1 MPGIRFV
8 LSEGFENSAF
18 ELPRKKDVVS
28 HLILTR
34 RRINILYIHTVSHF
48 MSDEHSYTDDPPLR
62 KEPAKALKGRGAV
75 TNLQGRY
82 ELQARESFDDGW
94 ADAIEEGESRTG
106 PVWKTRVFDE
116 EAKTIL
122 TRTASPDI
130 PFNVSLNPYRGCE
143 HGCIYCFARPTHS
156 YLGLSPGLD
165 FESKVFAKINAPE
178 LLRRELA
185 KPSYVPEPIALG
197 VNTDA
202 YQPCER
208 ELRLTR
214 RVLEVLHEC
223 EHPVALITKSSLI
236 ERDIDLL
243 AAMAAKGQAAAAV
256 TITTLDPAV
265 ARTLEPRAAA
275 PARRLRTIRTLT
287 DAGIPVGVS
296 IAPVIPFVTEP
307 DLERVMEAAAEAGAI
322 SASYI
327 VLRLPWEVS
336 PLFQEW
342 LQAHFP
348 DRAQRVMNRVRDMRD
363 GKDYDSSFGTR
374 MHGEGV
380 WADLIRQRFEKA
392 VARLDIGAHA
402 RNFKSLDASRFRRP
416 VTVPKRVV
424 ENARSTGGQF
434 DLF

>member
-1 MPGIRFV
+1 
-8 LSEGFENSAF
+8 
-18 ELPRKKDVVS
+18 
-28 HLILTR
+28 
-34 RRINILYIHTVSHF
+34 
-48 MSDEHSYTDDPPLR
+48 MSGDDSYTDAPPPWVQPPLEAR
-62 KEPAKALKGRGAV
+62 KGRGAV
-75 TNLQGRY
+75 WNLQGRY
-82 ELQARESFDDGW
+82 EGLAREAIDDGW
-94 ADAIEEGESRTG
+94 SHGNAETDTAHDGGSDNPPTLKTQVIEEHAKSILSRNQ
-106 PVWKTRVFDE
+106 
-116 EAKTIL
+116 
-122 TRTASPDI
+122 SPDV
-130 PFNVSLNPYRGCE
+130 PFSVSLNPYRGCE

-165 FESKVFAKINAPE
+165 FESKIFAKINAPE

-185 KPSYVPEPIALG
+185 KASYVPEPIALG

-208 ELRLTR
+208 NLRLTR

-243 AAMAAKGQAAAAV
+243 AEMAAKRQAAVAV
-256 TITTLDPAV
+256 TLTTLDHAV

-287 DAGIPVGVS
+287 GAGIPVGVS

-307 DLERVMEAAAEAGAI
+307 DLERVMAAAAEAGAI
-322 SASYI
+322 NASYV

-336 PLFQEW
+336 PLFRQW

-348 DRAQRVMNRVRDMRD
+348 GRAQRVMNRVRDMRG
-363 GKDYDSSFGTR
+363 GKDYDATFGKR

-380 WADLIRQRFEKA
+380 WADMIRQRFEKA
-392 VARLDIGAHA
+392 VARLGIGV
-402 RNFKSLDASRFRRP
+402 RSGRFRTLDTSRFRTP
-416 VTVPKRVV
+416 SAPSPTTVPASTP
-424 ENARSTGGQF
+424 ARGRNRNIKNSGRQF
-434 DLF
+434 ELF

>member
-1 MPGIRFV
+1 
-8 LSEGFENSAF
+8 
-18 ELPRKKDVVS
+18 
-28 HLILTR
+28 
-34 RRINILYIHTVSHF
+34 
-48 MSDEHSYTDDPPLR
+48 
-62 KEPAKALKGRGAV
+62 V

-82 ELQARESFDDGW
+82 ELQAREEFDDGW
-94 ADAIEEGESRTG
+94 TQDENDTDQSPTRRTSVTEEQ
-106 PVWKTRVFDE
+106 
-116 EAKTIL
+116 AKSIL
-122 TRTASPDI
+122 TRNASPDI
-130 PFNVSLNPYRGCE
+130 PFDVSLNPYRGCE

-165 FESKVFAKINAPE
+165 FESRIFAKVNAPE

-185 KPSYVPEPIALG
+185 KTSYVPEPIALG

-208 ELRLTR
+208 DLRLTR

-243 AAMAAKGQAAAAV
+243 AQMAARRQAVAAI

-307 DLERVMEAAAEAGAI
+307 DLERILRAAVEAGAVG
-322 SASYI
+322 ASYI
-327 VLRLPWEVS
+327 VLRLPWEVN
-336 PLFQEW
+336 PLFQQW
-342 LQAHFP
+342 LEAHFP
-348 DRAQRVMNRVRDMRD
+348 DRAQRVMNRVRDMRG
-363 GKDYDSSFGTR
+363 GKEYDASFGKR

-392 VARLDIGAHA
+392 AQRLGVGARA
-402 RNFKSLDASRFRRP
+402 REFHSLDASRFRRP
-416 VTVPKRVV
+416 VVV
-424 ENARSTGGQF
+424 AARPAGKAANRNGQI

>member
-1 MPGIRFV
+1 VHNREYPE
-8 LSEGFENSAF
+8 EG
-18 ELPRKKDVVS
+18 
-28 HLILTR
+28 
-34 RRINILYIHTVSHF
+34 
-48 MSDEHSYTDDPPLR
+48 DPPQRL
-62 KEPAKALKGRGAV
+62 PHPTAQKGRGAV
-75 TNLQGRY
+75 SNLQGRY
-82 ELQARESFDDGW
+82 ETNARDAFDDGW
-94 ADAIEEGESRTG
+94 PPDLDENGNPAAPPRR
-106 PVWKTRVFDE
+106 KTVVIDE
-116 EAKTIL
+116 HAKSIL
-122 TRTASPDI
+122 TRNASPDL
-130 PFNVSLNPYRGCE
+130 PFGVTLNPYRGCE

-165 FESKVFAKINAPE
+165 FESRIFAKVNAPE

-208 ELRLTR
+208 TLRLTR

-223 EHPVALITKSSLI
+223 NHPVGMITKSALI

-243 AAMAAKGQAAAAV
+243 APMAAKGLAAAAV
-256 TITTLDPAV
+256 TITTLDPAI

-275 PARRLRTIRTLT
+275 PARRLRTIRALT

-307 DLERVMEAAAEAGAI
+307 DLERVLEAVAEAGAI
-322 SASYI
+322 NASYI
-327 VLRLPWEVS
+327 VLRLPWEVN

-342 LQAHFP
+342 LSAHFP
-348 DRAQRVMNRVRDMRD
+348 DRAKRVMNRVREMRG
-363 GKDYDSSFGTR
+363 GKDYDAAFGTR
-374 MHGEGV
+374 MQGEGI

-392 VARLDIGAHA
+392 VARLGIGERAQA
-402 RNFKSLDASRFRRP
+402 FRGLDCARFRRP
-416 VTVPKRVV
+416 LTVPPSSVATPSPGAGR
-424 ENARSTGGQF
+424 GGQL

>member
-1 MPGIRFV
+1 
-8 LSEGFENSAF
+8 
-18 ELPRKKDVVS
+18 
-28 HLILTR
+28 
-34 RRINILYIHTVSHF
+34 
-48 MSDEHSYTDDPPLR
+48 MSDHDGNAEAEPLL
-62 KEPAKALKGRGAV
+62 PQQALKAQKGRGAV
-75 TNLQGRY
+75 SNLQGRY
-82 ELQARESFDDGW
+82 ELHARENFDDGW
-94 ADAIEEGESRTG
+94 PREHDATHADNGPVRETEIIEEQARSILSRN
-106 PVWKTRVFDE
+106 
-116 EAKTIL
+116 
-122 TRTASPDI
+122 ASPDL
-130 PFNVSLNPYRGCE
+130 PFSVTLNPYRGCE

-156 YLGLSPGLD
+156 YLGLSPGFD
-165 FESKVFAKINAPE
+165 FESRIFAKVNAPE

-185 KPSYVPEPIALG
+185 KASYVPEPIALG

-214 RVLEVLHEC
+214 RILEVLHEC

-243 AAMAAKGQAAAAV
+243 AAMAAKRQAAAAV
-256 TITTLDPAV
+256 TITTLDPAL
-265 ARTLEPRAAA
+265 ARTLEPRATA
-275 PARRLRTIRTLT
+275 PARRLRTIRRLT

-307 DLERVMEAAAEAGAI
+307 DLERVLAAVAEAGAA

-327 VLRLPWEVS
+327 VLRLPWEVN
-336 PLFQEW
+336 PLFQQW

-348 DRAQRVMNRVRDMRD
+348 DRAQRVMNRVRDMRG
-363 GKDYDSSFGTR
+363 GKDYDASFGTR

-392 VARLDIGAHA
+392 VERLGLGARARRFGA
-402 RNFKSLDASRFRRP
+402 LDASRFRRP
-416 VTVPKRVV
+416 VAAPALAPRKTHNV
-424 ENARSTGGQF
+424 NGQL